1 MTPGRKD
8 PGDAPEACAEDAFRR
23 DLVSLIPHLRAFA
36 RALAGQPAA
45 ADDLAQETL
54 ARAWAARR
62 RFEPGTNLRAWLFM
76 ILRNRFYSDRRRA
89 WREAPLEAEA
99 AGALAAPDDPEATLA
114 LDEVRL
120 CLAALPDDQRE
131 ALVLV
136 AAGGFAYEEAAA
148 ICGCAVGTV
157 KSRVSRARRALSE
170 RLEQGGFA
178 RDGQPAGEAFAAI
191 MAAADRFAVSR

>member
-1 MTPGRKD
+1 MSARRTD
-8 PGDAPEACAEDAFRR
+8 PGDAPAANAETDFRR

-36 RALAGQPAA
+36 RALAGERAA

-54 ARAWAARR
+54 TRAWAARA

-99 AGALAAPDDPEATLA
+99 AAGLAAPDDPEAPLA

-120 CLAALPDDQRE
+120 CLAGLPDDQRE

-157 KSRVSRARRALSE
+157 KSRVSRARRAISD
-170 RLEQGGFA
+170 RLGRGEFV
-178 RDGQPAGEAFAAI
+178 RDGRPASEAFGAI
-191 MAAADRFAVSR
+191 MAVSDRLSAAR